1 MPRSIISAPE
11 SFILM
16 GHSFFTHA
24 TRSFFIL
31 MARSFIV
38 MRSSITFENRSFIS
52 ECALAIAV
60 MIVGIGPTYSASA
73 QESKEAPEG
82 QGAPEGRETREINGI
97 QETQEPTELSVRH
110 DAEAGTIEVFVEG
123 STEPVV
129 TQHAR
134 AGDRPYIHPII
145 APDGNGVLTQYR
157 PEHHPHQT
165 GLYWGL
171 KELNGRDYFMQW
183 RDEYYR
189 RVSAHVVRKRGP
201 HVRWQTVYDLLG
213 ADGRPILTETQNW
226 TMQQREDVIM
236 LDLEWT
242 GEALADVMLEQFYVG
257 GLFLRMPWHPGAD
270 GDVANASGLRNGDA
284 EGQRAIWTDVGVE
297 IDGRTD
303 HGHIAIFDHPDN
315 EAFPVP
321 WRVDN
326 ELGVGPS
333 RQILGSWGLDE
344 GERTTIRYRLLVY
357 TGARDP
363 EELTRR
369 WTQYAAEK

>member
-1 MPRSIISAPE
+1 MTR
-11 SFILM
+11 
-16 GHSFFTHA
+16 SFFIPMV
-24 TRSFFIL
+24 RSFFIL
-31 MARSFIV
+31 MGRSFIL
-38 MRSSITFENRSFIS
+38 MRSSITLKNRSFIS
-52 ECALAIAV
+52 ACALALAV
-60 MIVGIGPTYSASA
+60 MIVGVVPTYSASA
-73 QESKEAPEG
+73 HESQEAPEG
-82 QGAPEGRETREINGI
+82 QEALEGRETQDVQATE
-97 QETQEPTELSVRH
+97 EPQEPTALSIRH
-110 DAEAGTIEVFVEG
+110 DEEAGTIEIFVEG
-123 STEPVV
+123 STEPIV

-134 AGDRPYIHPII
+134 AGDRPYIHPITT
-145 APDGNGVLTQYR
+145 PDGNGILTQYR

-183 RDEYYR
+183 RHEYYR
-189 RVSAHVVRKRGP
+189 RVSAHVVRESGP
-201 HVRWQTVYDLLG
+201 QVRWQTVYDLLG
-213 ADGRPILTETQNW
+213 ADGNPVLTETQDW
-226 TMQQREDVIM
+226 TMRHRDDMIV

-242 GEALADVMLEQFYVG
+242 GEALADVTLEQFYVG
-257 GLFLRMPWHPGAD
+257 GLFLRMPWHQGAD
-270 GDVANASGLRNGDA
+270 GDVVNASGLRNGDA

-297 IDGRTD
+297 IDGRSD

-333 RQILGSWGLDE
+333 RQILGSWGLNE

-357 TGARDP
+357 TGDRDP

-369 WTQYAAEK
+369 WTQYAAGK